1 MHGKIASLLKVVGK
15 LPGITQR
22 TAKKIGFTLLQN
34 ESLRAELK
42 QVLEDADMIQRCQ
55 KCNMYTESK
64 EIECA
69 ICMNPAR
76 DKQYICVVADMLN
89 LIAIEK
95 TKAFNGLY
103 HVLHGLISHL
113 DHVGPDELPLQSLL
127 ERIKADTVTELLIG
141 LSPTTEGQATAY
153 YIKSLLSDLPVN
165 VKMLG
170 VGVSIGSD
178 LEYLDSNTIAVSIK
192 NKM

>member
-42 QVLEDADMIQRCQ
+42 KVLEDADMIQRCQ

-64 EIECA
+64 EVECA
-69 ICMNPAR
+69 ICMNTAR

-95 TKAFNGLY
+95 TKAFNGVY
-103 HVLHGLISHL
+103 YVLHGLISHL
-113 DHVGPDELPLQSLL
+113 DHVGPDELPLQNLL
-127 ERIKADTVTELLIG
+127 ERIKEDQVTELLIG